1 MECLLFLILV
11 NSSPS
16 VNPPLV
22 SPADIIRHFQ
32 LMECWSFGSFQIVI
46 NYQTTPPKNIWM
58 NEVIVMFFSSFKY
71 WHSLRK
77 SLDNP
82 ILQRRIVN
90 IVGPDLCSNLQSLSH
105 RRNVA
110 SLSLFYKYFH
120 GCCSDELKSLTPAL
134 KSFKRVT
141 RFSASAHPFT
151 LQLPSCNKHFYS
163 TSFFPHTS
171 DLWNSLPSS
180 CFPPSYDLQIF
191 KCNVHHHLS
200 SC

>member
-1 MECLLFLILV
+1 MSRNSLL
-11 NSSPS
+11 
-16 VNPPLV
+16 
-22 SPADIIRHFQ
+22 DR
-32 LMECWSFGSFQIVI
+32 
-46 NYQTTPPKNIWM
+46 
-58 NEVIVMFFSSFKY
+58 
-71 WHSLRK
+71 
-77 SLDNP
+77 
-82 ILQRRIVN
+82 LQRRIVN

-105 RRNVA
+105 RRDVA

-120 GCCSDELKSLTPAL
+120 GCCSDELKSLIPAL

-151 LQLPSCNKHFYS
+151 VQLPSCNKRFYS